1 MEKKRVHKEE
11 LKALGIPN
19 GQLLL
24 KFQRVCNSVLQQGKI
39 TKDDLLAEVKNMI
52 ADPLPYSKTRSQLRS
67 LAVLL
72 VEKANVHPDEDEAIQ
87 YDIRETALSYP
98 IYGRENID
106 SKALAQMDVAM
117 RLPITAGGAL
127 MPDAHSGYGLP
138 IGGVLATDINTIIPY
153 AVGVDIACRMCMSI
167 FDVPATAL
175 HKESRRLEWILNES
189 TVFGMGATT
198 KQHFDDRVMDLMEWR
213 STKLI
218 RSLKDKAY
226 SQLGTSGTGNHFVEW
241 GTLTIEDGAIPEL
254 PAGEYLTL
262 LSHSGS
268 RGFGSTIANYYST
281 LAVKKTALPREAKDL
296 AWLDLRTEEG
306 QEYWI
311 SMNLAGEYASANHHE
326 IHNKIAAKYGL
337 QPVRRVENHHNFAWK
352 EKLAD
357 GTEVMVHRKGATPAG
372 EGVLGI
378 IPGSMATPGFLV
390 TGKGNAD
397 SLNSAAHGAGRLM
410 SRNQAIKTFKRSTVD
425 EMLKTRGITV
435 LGSGLDEAP
444 MAYKDIHTVMKAQD
458 SLVEVLGTFMPRIVK
473 MADPK
478 ERPED

>member
-1 MEKKRVHKEE
+1 MEKNQMHKED

-24 KFQRVCNSVLQQGKI
+24 KFQRVCNSILQQGKI
-39 TKDDLLAEVKNMI
+39 TKEDLLAEVKLMM

-72 VEKANVHPDEDEAIQ
+72 VEKANVGPQDGEAIH
-87 YDIRETALSYP
+87 YDIREAALSYP
-98 IYGRENID
+98 IYGKENID
-106 SKALAQMDVAM
+106 PKALAQMDVAM
-117 RLPITAGGAL
+117 RLPIAVAGAL

-167 FDVPATAL
+167 FEVPATAL
-175 HKESRRLEWILNES
+175 VKESRRLEWILNES

-198 KQHFDDRVMDLMEWR
+198 KQHFDDRIMDMAEWK

-226 SQLGTSGTGNHFVEW
+226 AQLGTSGTGNHFVEW
-241 GTLTIEDGAIPEL
+241 GTLTIEGGAVPGL

-281 LAVKKTALPREAKDL
+281 LAIKKTALPREAKDL

-311 SMNLAGEYASANHHE
+311 AMNLAGEYASANHHE

-337 QPVRRVENHHNFAWK
+337 QPVHRIENHHNFAWK
-352 EKLAD
+352 EKLSD

-372 EGVLGI
+372 KGVLGI

-390 TGKGNAD
+390 TGKGNTN

-410 SRNQAIKTFKRSTVD
+410 SRNQAIKEFKKSMID
-425 EMLKTRGITV
+425 DLLKTEGITL

-444 MAYKDIHTVMKAQD
+444 MAYKDIHAVMKAQD
-458 SLVEVLGTFMPRIVK
+458 ALVEVLGTFMPRIVK